1 MSTIHHSFTLAAVL
15 GLSTFS
21 VNASATT
28 IETRW
33 ADVQVE
39 TVATGLQ
46 NPWAIAFLPE
56 NRILVTERPGTMRY
70 IESDGSLSDP
80 IQGLPEIVARNQG
93 GLLDVILSP
102 DFSSDNTIYFSY
114 SEPESSGSNVTSTA
128 VARAQLNGQQL
139 DNLEVIF
146 SQYPKEEG
154 GRHYGGRM
162 AFTPDG
168 EYLFIGLGD
177 RGHRQDDAQT
187 LDKHTGKLVR
197 LYPDGSV
204 PQDNPFVGE
213 DGALDEIWSYGHRNI
228 QGIDFQPS
236 TGDVW
241 VAEHGP
247 QGGDEINRPQAGLNY
262 GWPVITHGE
271 QYGGGEIGIGF
282 KKDGMEQPVWHWT
295 PSIALAG
302 MTFYDANQFPAW
314 RGNILATG
322 LRGQQLARLEIDNDR
337 VIHQEVLNFEHRLRD
352 VKVGPDGNIYLISDE
367 PQGRILRLSPAE

>member
-21 VNASATT
+21 VSASATT

-56 NRILVTERPGTMRY
+56 NRMLVTERPGTMRY

-352 VKVGPDGNIYLISDE
+352 VKVGPDGNIYLVSDE